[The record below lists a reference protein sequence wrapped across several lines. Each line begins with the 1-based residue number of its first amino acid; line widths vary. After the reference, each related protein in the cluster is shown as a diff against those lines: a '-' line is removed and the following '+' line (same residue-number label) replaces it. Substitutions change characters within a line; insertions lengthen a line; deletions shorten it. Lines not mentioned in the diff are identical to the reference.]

1 MSCGCKTSGDSS
13 HSCGTKS
20 ANGCSSVDT
29 CGNSY
34 KLSVFDWLSDIDP
47 SKSKSS
53 EYVEVRFKND
63 RKFYYKNVNNLP
75 LHIGSI
81 IAVESSPGH
90 DIGVVSLAGELVKI
104 QMKKKN
110 VPEEH
115 TLKIYRLA
123 NQKDIETWQELRKKE
138 NNIKI
143 DARKIAY
150 GLNLEMKITDVEYQ
164 GDGSKVTFYYTADNR
179 IDFRQLIKEYASN
192 FRTKIDMKQIGFRQE
207 SAKVGGIGSCGRELC
222 CSSWLT
228 DFRSVNTN
236 AARYQQ
242 LSINPQKLAGQ
253 CGKLK
258 CCLNYELDSY
268 LDVLRDFPSSSTV
281 LNTEKGRAFCIKIDV
296 FKKKMWFAYVENSMA
311 WYDLD
316 IYEVKKLIAINKNGE
331 KAPAL
336 EDLKVI
342 ENPLVTSDLIQENSV
357 DRFEKKFKKPR
368 SGQNNRD
375 RNPRHGDNRPA
386 KSQDNKNPRQPE
398 NRNRSNEQKPVENKS
413 AAPKV
418 QATDNQ
424 QASDNKNPKQN
435 HNKNRQNG
443 QKPVENKL
451 VAPNVQATDNNQPQ
465 ENKTHKKPFKKPK
478 KKTPPKN
485 EGNA

>member
-34 KLSVFDWLSDIDP
+34 KLSVFDWLSDISP
-47 SKSKSS
+47 SGSKVS

-63 RKFYYKNVNNLP
+63 RKLYYKNVNNLP

-110 VPEEH
+110 FPEDH
-115 TLKIYRLA
+115 SLKVYRLA

-164 GDGSKVTFYYTADNR
+164 GDGSKITFYYTADSR
-179 IDFRQLIKEYASN
+179 VDFRQLIKEYAGT

-222 CSSWLT
+222 CSTWLT

-268 LDVLRDFPSSSTV
+268 LDVLKDFPSSSTV
-281 LNTEKGRAFCIKIDV
+281 LQTEKGKAFCIKIDV

-316 IYEVKKLIAINKNGE
+316 IFEVKKLISINKKGE

-342 ENPLVTSDLIQENSV
+342 ENKMVTSDLIQENSV
-357 DRFEKKFKKPR
+357 DRFEKKNRRPNKSNKDR
-368 SGQNNRD
+368 SRDKGPKQNDEKGQNENISNVPSKTQNNRPQKPQ
-375 RNPRHGDNRPA
+375 N
-386 KSQDNKNPRQPE
+386 E
-398 NRNRSNEQKPVENKS
+398 RNRSNEQKIAQNNT
-413 AAPKV
+413 AAP
-418 QATDNQ
+418 
-424 QASDNKNPKQN
+424 
-435 HNKNRQNG
+435 
-443 QKPVENKL
+443 KPVENKN
-451 VAPNVQATDNNQPQ
+451 PNPNQNPNQ
-465 ENKTHKKPFKKPK
+465 KTENKSNKKPFKKAIK
-478 KKTPPKN
+478 KMPPKN